1 MKKELQK
8 LKTCLFGFIGKKGRG
23 REIGMRI
30 IRKGIG
36 NWKEKERKKI
46 VGKKKCPRCKCKF
59 EFEYEDTYKALSII
73 RVENYY
79 VDCPHCGKVIYLCHT
94 GE

>member
-1 MKKELQK
+1 
-8 LKTCLFGFIGKKGRG
+8 
-23 REIGMRI
+23 MRI
-30 IRKGIG
+30 IRKGIS

-73 RVENYY
+73 RVENY
-79 VDCPHCGKVIYLCHT
+79 
-94 GE
+94 

>member
-1 MKKELQK
+1 
-8 LKTCLFGFIGKKGRG
+8 
-23 REIGMRI
+23 MRI
-30 IRKGIG
+30 IRKGIS
-36 NWKEKERKKI
+36 NWKERERKKI

-79 VDCPHCGKVIYLCHT
+79 VDVSLFKINIIMFMKHIEQFKTNIHLIK
-94 GE
+94 

>member
-1 MKKELQK
+1 
-8 LKTCLFGFIGKKGRG
+8 
-23 REIGMRI
+23 MRI
-30 IRKGIG
+30 IRKGIS
-36 NWKEKERKKI
+36 NWKERERKKI
-46 VGKKKCPRCKCKF
+46 IGKKKCPRCKCKCKF

-79 VDCPHCGKVIYLCHT
+79 VDCPHCGKAIYLCHT